1 MARTLIWVTDGPKAG
16 DFMEVDEAEADQAE
30 TEGWAQ
36 KTAGRDSMQMRQ
48 ASPRGPHE
56 KADAFLDR
64 QAGGYENRELR
75 AKPAPA
81 PAPAIVRDRPPPEPA
96 KAPAEPAKAPAKVA
110 TKARRAKPK
119 K

>member
-1 MARTLIWVTDGPKAG
+1 MGRTLIWVTDGPKAG

-30 TEGWAQ
+30 AEGWGQ
-36 KTAGRDSMQMRQ
+36 KTAGRDGMQMRQ

-56 KADAFLDR
+56 KAEAFLDR

-81 PAPAIVRDRPPPEPA
+81 PEPA
-96 KAPAEPAKAPAKVA
+96 TERDKAPPQPAKAPAKVA
-110 TKARRAKPK
+110 TKARRAKAK